1 MHESITTYLLPVLL
15 AKVRLEPSQQFS
27 GSDQQTAASE
37 GRFVSLK
44 VLTDILVYLI
54 GEDQVYSPNQMKQ
67 DKRDDRPKTAVS
79 NTPNPL
85 TESSTNRLNVF
96 LQQGL
101 LPLINQLLQEADPIP
116 FYAQRILSAILDRN
130 QSFVALMREL
140 GAGATPSGKQLKSL
154 IQVIC
159 EFYMVNHPSLNKNTI
174 KIMKALIDAKEMSFS
189 ELREYRIIDKTY

>member
-1 MHESITTYLLPVLL
+1 MLRLALLL
-15 AKVRLEPSQQFS
+15 AWS
-27 GSDQQTAASE
+27 GPARAADCPQADTFPTLAAAPENADYADPALAARCDDGELVVTSN
-37 GRFVSLK
+37 GIPTCAFVP
-44 VLTDILVYLI
+44 I
-54 GEDQVYSPNQMKQ
+54 
-67 DKRDDRPKTAVS
+67 
-79 NTPNPL
+79 TPNPL